1 MPKLLLKRSSIK
13 QTSTTAQSTKPS
25 ATLPITD
32 VSTSSSSTVATEHLP
47 STHSTI
53 SDQEEIISLKKIN
66 KRNNSKD
73 KFTTRPDSV
82 PKRNMLRKTSRPSQN
97 QSLISSNQK
106 GQHITTTKN
115 QFMDNS
121 LLPTSEL
128 TYDTELGSEAW
139 IKSHEDVSQILI
151 IDEQDEK
158 KLKSYKR
165 QQKKQNKN
173 KMIDESRLIPINLK
187 ARSDHQ
193 MYTVDSSRCNFI
205 SLSLS
210 RN

>member
-1 MPKLLLKRSSIK
+1 
-13 QTSTTAQSTKPS
+13 
-25 ATLPITD
+25 
-32 VSTSSSSTVATEHLP
+32 
-47 STHSTI
+47 
-53 SDQEEIISLKKIN
+53 
-66 KRNNSKD
+66 
-73 KFTTRPDSV
+73 
-82 PKRNMLRKTSRPSQN
+82 
-97 QSLISSNQK
+97 
-106 GQHITTTKN
+106 
-115 QFMDNS
+115 MDNS